1 MSSLKC
7 GWCGKGA
14 EYPLIAGLGVYI
26 CHDCVTDGL
35 SKCTEVVSG
44 ESMSDGKCS
53 FCNQKQSTL
62 KKKLVD
68 GDGFQICH
76 HCLNTCNDIILETR
90 AETPRKIQTSEHNEE
105 SDCDCDHEVSPLEKE
120 WWQLRDSAKD
130 EQELFERGKA
140 WLKKNKTDRAAGSA
154 LASVLKIKSN
164 ATLISTAL
172 SWLEKYPNEEDAPK
186 IIAVLMKTAPSPR
199 VTRLASMWLKS
210 PDDIFR
216 FSEII
221 SATLKSS
228 KYQTLLKEVKEL
240 LERNPKSSHWF
251 WLFSEP
257 PTRER
262 TKRVET
268 LLVRW
273 LQLNLK
279 NPEAPVYITV
289 ILTRSPEVMQAS
301 FDWVRFGGKE
311 SKDAALLLT
320 RLLESTSQYHKTLLP
335 KVIRFARAWLK
346 ANPNDENS
354 GQVHG
359 ALVLTAQT
367 KTDIK
372 NAKSWYEENKS
383 NKSAWFVLS
392 DLLQYAYSYSHKN
405 DVFAVEN
412 AKVLLRDELFRH
424 QKSRLVGSLIGAWA
438 DEESITWAKEAYD
451 RLGLLWILARLLMRA
466 PDSELIKEA
475 ERVYEQCAGYDF
487 EKEILL
493 GVLRA
498 DPQNSF
504 FQKRARSWIKRN
516 PKHPWTTSISL
527 AIESARNG
535 KRKGSS
541 PPA

>member
-1 MSSLKC
+1 MNRLKC
-7 GWCGKGA
+7 GWCGKGS
-14 EYPLIAGLGVYI
+14 EYSLIAGLGVYI
-26 CHDCVTDGL
+26 CHDCVADGL
-35 SKCTEVVSG
+35 SKCTEVDSS
-44 ESMSDGKCS
+44 EPMSDGECS
-53 FCNQKQSTL
+53 FCKQKQSTL
-62 KKKLVD
+62 KMKPVD

-90 AETPRKIQTSEHNEE
+90 AETPKKLETFEPNEE

-130 EQELFERGKA
+130 KQELFERGKA

-154 LASVLKIKSN
+154 LASVLKIKPN
-164 ATLISTAL
+164 AALISAAL
-172 SWLEKYPNEEDAPK
+172 SWLEKYPKEEDAPK
-186 IIAVLMKTAPSPR
+186 IIAVLMNTAPSSQ

-210 PDDIFR
+210 ADDIFR

-228 KYQTLLKEVKEL
+228 KHQTLMKEVKEL
-240 LERNPKSSHWF
+240 LERNPKSEHWF
-251 WLFSEP
+251 WLFMEP
-257 PTRER
+257 PLRER
-262 TKRVET
+262 NKRVET

-279 NPEAPVYITV
+279 NPEAPVYLTV
-289 ILTRSPEVMQAS
+289 IRARSPEVLQAS
-301 FDWVRFGGKE
+301 FDWTRYGGKE
-311 SKDAALLLT
+311 SNDTALLLA
-320 RLLESTSQYHKTLLP
+320 RLLESTSQHHKTLLP
-335 KVIRFARAWLK
+335 KVIRFARSWLK
-346 ANPNDENS
+346 ENPNDENA

-359 ALVLTAQT
+359 ALVLTAQS

-372 NAKSWYEENKS
+372 NAKRWYEQNKS

-392 DLLQYAYSYSHKN
+392 DLLQYAYCYSHKN

-412 AKVLLRDELFRH
+412 AKVLLSDEQFRH
-424 QKSRLVGSLIGAWA
+424 QKARLVGSLIGVWA
-438 DEESITWAKEAYD
+438 DEDSITWAKETYE
-451 RLGLLWILARLLMRA
+451 RVGLLWILGRLLMSA

-475 ERVYEQCAGYDF
+475 EQMYEQCAGYDF

-498 DPQNSF
+498 DPQNSS

-527 AIESARNG
+527 AVESARNG